1 MAKISRDEMKRL
13 NQRIKEREK
22 KMRARFPEIHGKKLD
37 YVEMDSD
44 GGYVCVTIRFTD
56 KTDFYIQFRQRD
68 PKLDCVQ
75 YNDISTGNSQRIR
88 TYVGKEEL

>member
-1 MAKISRDEMKRL
+1 MCKISREEMKRL
-13 NQRIKEREK
+13 KQRIKEREK
-22 KMRARFPEIHGKKLD
+22 KMRARLPEIHGKKLD

-68 PKLDCVQ
+68 PKLDWVQ